1 MDVRQQVEND
11 NSDLVSSSKSNLLSS
26 LECELKVLFPVLFA
40 QFVKIKRLQNINI
53 LDLLE
58 VF

>member
-1 MDVRQQVEND
+1 MITVDSLQIRLNEY
-11 NSDLVSSSKSNLLSS
+11 LLSS
-26 LECELKVLFPVLFA
+26 MECELKVLFPVLFA